1 MRAPKSAPHE
11 FCDDLLWH
19 RRRFQLRKVI
29 GMTADQHAGL
39 ERLDR
44 QRLALE
50 RLVGDLEA
58 RALEAFDPA
67 FDRDPVAMGRGD
79 IEFRPRVDHGN
90 ADQPVFPDDVLLGE
104 AGGLEQDRGGI
115 VEHREIARVIDDVGG
130 VAIAPLDLHITPVH
144 EHAKRP
150 YFGAMRSEASS
161 RTTSPFRYGLSI
173 MCSANDANSSAWPS
187 LRGNGIAAASE

>member
-39 ERLDR
+39 DRLDR

-50 RLVGDLEA
+50 HLVGDLEA

-79 IEFRPRVDHGN
+79 MEFRPRIDHGN
-90 ADQPVFPDDVLLGE
+90 ADQPVFLDDVLLGE
-104 AGGLEQDRGGI
+104 TGGLEQDRGRI

-130 VAIAPLDLHITPVH
+130 FAVTPLYLPLAPVN
-144 EHAKRP
+144 EHGYRP
-150 YFGAMRSEASS
+150 YFGSMRSDASS
-161 RTTSPFRYGLSI
+161 RPTSPFR
-173 MCSANDANSSAWPS
+173 
-187 LRGNGIAAASE
+187 